1 MDILRFNASYCSSKS
16 IRMRYDL
23 VWYRNDISHVAIFFD
38 LLQSI
43 ILFIST
49 QSSSTEFK
57 CLGWFSVCLRN
68 YKHIGLDEGMN
79 ANPNNKLYTCS
90 KHIDQEMFIVYTD
103 PLPYTSIS
111 VLLPNQEVDKHLL
124 GIQMQERCI
133 SLITMLQDHE
143 LLIIHVYMDFMSPL
157 VFFFV

>member
-1 MDILRFNASYCSSKS
+1 
-16 IRMRYDL
+16 MRYDL

-143 LLIIHVYMDFMSPL
+143 LMIWLLIAYTTLQIAIDVLNKQCYGNNTAIIQ
-157 VFFFV
+157 